1 MARKKK
7 PMNQQRRLRE
17 TEKAMAAGETP
28 KARNPVALAMILQG
42 RRGGSH
48 GDARKQASRKA
59 CRGRV
64 AY

>member
-7 PMNQQRRLRE
+7 ALNKERRLRAA
-17 TEKAMAAGETP
+17 EKAMAAGETP

-42 RRGGSH
+42 RGGRH
-48 GDARKQASRKA
+48 TDRRKQASRKA

>member
-7 PMNQQRRLRE
+7 ALNQTRRLRAA
-17 TEKAMAAGETP
+17 EKAMASGETP
-28 KARNPVALAMILQG
+28 KTRNPVALAMILQG
-42 RRGGSH
+42 RGGHH
-48 GDARKQASRKA
+48 GDKRKQASRKA